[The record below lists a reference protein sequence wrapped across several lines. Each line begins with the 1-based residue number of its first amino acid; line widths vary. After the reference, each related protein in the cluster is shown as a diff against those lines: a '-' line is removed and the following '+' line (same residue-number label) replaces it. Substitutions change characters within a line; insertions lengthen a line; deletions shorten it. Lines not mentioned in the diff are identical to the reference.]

1 MWTKQFWKAVG
12 ERIIRG
18 AAAGI
23 SAGYFAGDVVFD
35 AFNVNTWGDIG
46 SLAIGG
52 AFSALVLS
60 LIGNAVTGNG
70 PALSKVETLDPP
82 KKAA

>member
-1 MWTKQFWKAVG
+1 MWSKKFWKAVA
-12 ERIIRG
+12 ERVIRG

-52 AFSALVLS
+52 AFSALVWS
-60 LIGNAVTGNG
+60 LIGNAVTKNG
-70 PALSKVETLDPP
+70 PAITTTETVNPP
-82 KKAA
+82 QVRG

>member
-1 MWTKQFWKAVG
+1 MWTKKFWKAVG

-18 AAAGI
+18 AAAGV
-23 SAGYFAGDVVFD
+23 SAGYLAGDVVFD
-35 AFNVNTWGDIG
+35 AFNVNTWADIG

-52 AFSALVLS
+52 AFSALVFS

-70 PALSKVETLDPP
+70 PALTKIETVDPVNKV
-82 KKAA
+82 A

>member
-1 MWTKQFWKAVG
+1 MWTKKFWMAVG

-18 AAAGI
+18 AAAGV
-23 SAGYFAGDVVFD
+23 SAGYLAGDVVFD
-35 AFNVNTWGDIG
+35 AFNVNTWADIG

-52 AFSALVLS
+52 AFSALVFS

-70 PALSKVETLDPP
+70 PALTKIETVDPVNKV
-82 KKAA
+82 A